1 MIIKR
6 LKRIFKPLDDSIGR
20 VLEMKADNFYVVCI
34 RYVILFLLF
43 IFVLPF
49 ILTSK
54 ILSICDFTETGQI
67 GDTIGGVMAPFI
79 GIIAGILTFMAFHEQ
94 YRANDEAKKDLE
106 KERFESKFYNFL
118 SLLNN
123 LEINTTIPHV
133 GNYKQAFHFMFYE
146 YKAIAV
152 LIYRKLG
159 RPTFDVPKT
168 EMLDSVRVREDGDGM
183 VADVRAEILKEAF
196 NIFIN
201 GVSRTATSRMKEYV
215 DGSESMND
223 YFLELQYLYK
233 KPKNPNVPYLGDYE
247 TIDIKLFD
255 GHRLRLISFFR
266 LVCKIIEFIYQDG
279 GDDKEIYLS
288 TLLSLLSEHQIA
300 LLKLLYVYD
309 KVQNSRFIVTN
320 SWAVD
325 SFFMDP
331 YDGDYKKVCLSKYIF
346 SETMDCTKAG
356 FIKFDNSVG
365 EIPVMDKK

>member
-1 MIIKR
+1 MDI
-6 LKRIFKPLDDSIGR
+6 LKCIDDRIDKIFHAG
-20 VLEMKADNFYVVCI
+20 YVKHA
-34 RYVILFLLF
+34 RTLLFLFLL
-43 IFVLPF
+43 ILLLPFVLTQFPS
-49 ILTSK
+49 LV
-54 ILSICDFTETGQI
+54 DFTETGQI
-67 GDTIGGVMAPFI
+67 GDTIGGITAPFI
-79 GIIAGILTFMAFHEQ
+79 GVIAGYLTFLAFHEQ

-159 RPTFDVPKT
+159 KPTFDVPKT
-168 EMLDSVRVREDGDGM
+168 EMLDSLGVREGGEGM
-183 VADVRAEILKEAF
+183 ATDVRAKILKEAF

-223 YFLELQYLYK
+223 YFLELQNLYK
-233 KPKNPNVPYLGDYE
+233 KKDNPSVPYLDDYE
-247 TIDIKLFD
+247 TIDVKLFD

-266 LVCKIIEFIYQDG
+266 LVCKIIEFIYRDG

-300 LLKLLYVYD
+300 LLKMLYVYD
-309 KVQNSRFIVTN
+309 KVQNSRFVVTN
-320 SWAVD
+320 NKAVD

-331 YDGDYKKVCLSKYIF
+331 YDDDKKVCLSKYIF
-346 SETMDCTKAG
+346 SQTLDCTKAG

-365 EIPVMDKK
+365 EIPVMDK